1 MKIEITARNFKPSPH
16 LKSFIEVRL
25 RTLLKY
31 DSHITSFKVVLLKE
45 GRAEKVELIITS
57 NKGNYITKCY
67 TSVFEKT
74 IINAIEKH
82 NVRRPMCSASRLLIM
97 GIDSRIGSSPTSALS
112 PPKRAAI
119 APAELAFSQ

>member
-31 DSHITSFKVVLLKE
+31 DSHIKSFKVVLLKE

-74 IINAIEKH
+74 VINAIEKIKVQINNNH
-82 NVRRPMCSASRLLIM
+82 PHKQKNPLL
-97 GIDSRIGSSPTSALS
+97 GGAKYHPSDYETYEYSSILLDWMAM
-112 PPKRAAI
+112 
-119 APAELAFSQ
+119 